1 VKRGARIAI
10 VGATGLVGETLVATL
25 EDRGYEPSML
35 ALFASARSAGT
46 TREAFGKS
54 WPVSELSGS
63 DDFAGID
70 IAFFA
75 AGAATSIAHARAA
88 ASAGAL
94 VIDKSAAFRLD
105 DSVPLIVPE
114 INARRAIGARLI
126 ANPNCATIPLALT
139 LAPIAREFGLAWA
152 SVATYQSVSGAG
164 RAALVEYRAQ
174 CAGALEVTAL
184 PRRIAGSVI
193 PENGSFDADGRGD
206 EERKIAAELKK
217 ILELPDLRV
226 SATSVRVPVAIGH
239 CEAVSFGTRRPATRA
254 QIADAFRSAPGL
266 SFLDGAGYATPL
278 DVVGTDE
285 VAVGRLRP
293 DDAHASGW
301 LCWIACDNL
310 RKGAATNAVQIA
322 EAVGAATDARTGS
335 ATGVGT

>member
-1 VKRGARIAI
+1 VKRGVRIAI
-10 VGATGLVGETLVATL
+10 VGATGLVGESLLTAL
-25 EDRGYEPSML
+25 EERGYEPSTL
-35 ALFASARSAGT
+35 ALFASARSAGS
-46 TREAFGKS
+46 TRTAFGKS
-54 WPVSELSGS
+54 WPVRELAGAS
-63 DDFAGID
+63 DFANID

-75 AGAATSIAHARAA
+75 AGAATSSAHARAA

-105 DSVPLIVPE
+105 DTVPLVVPE
-114 INARRAIGARLI
+114 INAARAIGARLI

-164 RAALVEYRAQ
+164 RAALEEYRAQ
-174 CAGALEVTAL
+174 CAGAQEVSEL

-193 PENGSFDADGRGD
+193 PENGSFDADGHAD
-206 EERKIAAELKK
+206 EERKIAAELRK

-226 SATSVRVPVAIGH
+226 SATSVRVPVAVGH
-239 CEAVSFGTRRPATRA
+239 CEAVSFGTQRPATRA
-254 QIADAFRSAPGL
+254 QIADALRPAPGVR
-266 SFLDGAGYATPL
+266 FLDGAGYATPL
-278 DVVGTDE
+278 DVVGTDD

-322 EAVGAATDARTGS
+322 ESIGAASGV
-335 ATGVGT
+335 AT